1 MAKSSRAS
9 TRKANNRRLK
19 ANVFGPVESARAE
32 RLSAKLLELASQ
44 PKPEAKEIRI
54 VEDVETAEAE
64 EAGAK
69 MDEDAAAENADD
81 TAMDVDS
88 NNNNSMAAK
97 SPSSNNKRNGKGRIQ
112 KRKKKA
118 NKVVF
123 TLYKDRKSSKRKH

>member
-44 PKPEAKEIRI
+44 PKPEVKE
-54 VEDVETAEAE
+54 VKVAEDVEAAEEEEEAEAMME
-64 EAGAK
+64 E
-69 MDEDAAAENADD
+69 DTAAAENAND
-81 TAMDVDS
+81 TMDVD
-88 NNNNSMAAK
+88 NTTTTAAK
-97 SPSSNNKRNGKGRIQ
+97 SASSNKKRDGKGRIQ

-123 TLYKDRKSSKRKH
+123 ALYKDKKSSKRKH

>member
-44 PKPEAKEIRI
+44 PKPEVKEVKV
-54 VEDVETAEAE
+54 VEDVEVAEAE
-64 EAGAK
+64 EEAEAK
-69 MDEDAAAENADD
+69 MDEDAAAAENADD
-81 TAMDVDS
+81 TAMDVDG
-88 NNNNSMAAK
+88 NNTAAAK
-97 SPSSNNKRNGKGRIQ
+97 SASSNKKRDGKGRIQ
-112 KRKKKA
+112 KRKKA

-123 TLYKDRKSSKRKH
+123 ALYKDKKSKRKH

>member
-44 PKPEAKEIRI
+44 PKPEAKEVKV
-54 VEDVETAEAE
+54 VEDVEAAEAE
-64 EAGAK
+64 AK
-69 MDEDAAAENADD
+69 MDEDAAAAEDADD
-81 TAMDVDS
+81 TMDVDS
-88 NNNNSMAAK
+88 NNTTAAK
-97 SPSSNNKRNGKGRIQ
+97 SASSNKKRDGKGRIQ

-123 TLYKDRKSSKRKH
+123 ALYKDKKSSKRKR